1 MKKSQDPVKTYF
13 RDVSRNA
20 LLTAA
25 QERQLAQEIEQ
36 HRNNIHEHLC
46 ALPSTH
52 ETWILGLAACETQS
66 QPLSNWLDVDHDMT
80 WQDLT
85 ADQAEQISAFR
96 KSFSHDERQAALHAM
111 TWSKS
116 ALECC
121 LDNIKQLSAQIMALG
136 SRVMTLS
143 NKDRVREIIRTE
155 YLEHGN
161 LAWMASHGHAEIR
174 KIVADRA
181 HDITEIGNDIV
192 RIETQQACTFTEL
205 RNMLKTIQQ
214 NQRLYRESHNTM
226 VQGNLRLVVSV
237 AKKYSRNNQQVML
250 DLIQEG
256 NLGLIRA
263 VDKFKWQL
271 GYRFSTYATWWI
283 RQAILKSLND
293 QHHTIR
299 IPSYVTDA
307 MKKLQQAQRSLVQKT
322 GQEPSDSD
330 LAECL
335 GWSQEKVHRMQQ
347 VTRDPISLQT
357 PMGEEQDGEL
367 GQLIPDPTSM
377 AVMDQLHEQDISK
390 TLSSVLCTLTPRE
403 ESVLRM
409 RFGIGSRNESS
420 LEQIG
425 NKFGVTRERIRQ
437 IEGAALRRLQTPG
450 RRAELAD
457 LLHDIEETVTHST

>member
-13 RDVSRNA
+13 RDVSRNR

-25 QERQLAQEIEQ
+25 QEKQLAQEIEQ

-52 ETWILGLAACETQS
+52 EIWMQGLAACEAQTES
-66 QPLSNWLDVDHDMT
+66 LSDWLDVDSEAT
-80 WQDLT
+80 WSDLT
-85 ADQAEQISAFR
+85 TDQIEQIARFR
-96 KSFSHDERQAALHAM
+96 NAPTHRDRQTALHTL
-111 TWSKS
+111 TWSKT
-116 ALECC
+116 ALERC
-121 LDNIKQLSAQIMALG
+121 LENIKQLSAEIMTMG
-136 SRVMTLS
+136 SQVMALS
-143 NKDRVREIIRTE
+143 NKERIRDILRQE
-155 YLEHGN
+155 YLQHGN
-161 LAWMASHGHAEIR
+161 LQWMTSHTNIDIVKLSQSRARDIATIEH
-174 KIVADRA
+174 KIV
-181 HDITEIGNDIV
+181 EL
-192 RIETQQACTFTEL
+192 ETKQACSFGEL
-205 RNMLKTIQQ
+205 RDMIRTIQQ
-214 NQRLYRESHNTM
+214 SQRLYRDSHNQM

-237 AKKYSRNNQQVML
+237 AKKYSQNNQQVML

-307 MKKLQQAQRSLVQKT
+307 MKKMQQAQRVLVQKT
-322 GQEPSDSD
+322 GHEPSDSE
-330 LAECL
+330 LADAL
-335 GWSQEKVHRMQQ
+335 GWTEEKVHRMQQ

-367 GQLIPDPTSM
+367 GQLIPDPASLS
-377 AVMDQLHEQDISK
+377 VVDHLQEQDITE
-390 TLSSVLCTLTPRE
+390 TLGRVLSTLTPRE

-409 RFGIGSRNESS
+409 RFGIGSREESS

-437 IEGAALRRLQTPG
+437 IEGAALRRLQTPA
-450 RRAELAD
+450 RRAELAE
-457 LLHDIEETVTHST
+457 LLHDMEETIT

>member
-25 QERQLAQEIEQ
+25 QEKQLAQEIEQ

-52 ETWILGLAACETQS
+52 ETWTQGLLACETQS
-66 QPLSNWLDVDHDMT
+66 ESVSDWLDVDHDLAWSDIT
-80 WQDLT
+80 P
-85 ADQAEQISAFR
+85 DQMAQITQFR
-96 KSFSHDERQAALHAM
+96 NAQTHTERQTALHAM
-111 TWSKS
+111 AWSKS
-116 ALECC
+116 ALERC
-121 LDNIKQLSAQIMALG
+121 LENIKQLSAQTMALG
-136 SRVMTLS
+136 SQVMVLS
-143 NKDRVREIIRTE
+143 NREPLREIIRTE
-155 YLEHGN
+155 YLVHGH
-161 LAWMASHGHAEIR
+161 LAWMDSHSNAEIR
-174 KIVADRA
+174 KIAKSRA
-181 HDITEIGNDIV
+181 EDIAAVSNEIA
-192 RIETQQACTFTEL
+192 RIEAQQACSFNEL
-205 RNMLKTIQQ
+205 RVMLKTIQQ

-237 AKKYSRNNQQVML
+237 AKKYSQNNQQVML

-307 MKKLQQAQRSLVQKT
+307 MKKLQQAQRALVQKT
-322 GQEPSDSD
+322 GTEPSDAD

-377 AVMDQLHEQDISK
+377 AVMDQLQSQDISD
-390 TLSSVLCTLTPRE
+390 TLSRVLSTLTPRE

-409 RFGIGSRNESS
+409 RFGIGSRDESS

-437 IEGAALRRLQTPG
+437 IEGAALKRLQTPA
-450 RRAELAD
+450 RRAELAE
-457 LLHDIEETVTHST
+457 LLQDIDETVT

>member
-25 QERQLAQEIEQ
+25 QEKLLAQEIEQ
-36 HRNNIHEHLC
+36 HRNSIHEHLC

-52 ETWILGLAACETQS
+52 EIWTLGLVACETQS
-66 QPLSNWLDVDHDMT
+66 ESLSNWLDVDHDVT

-85 ADQAEQISAFR
+85 VDQTAQVASFR
-96 KSFSHDERQAALHAM
+96 NAQTHAQRQAALHAM
-111 TWSKS
+111 IWSKS
-116 ALECC
+116 ALERC
-121 LDNIKQLSAQIMALG
+121 LDNIKQLSAQTMALG

-143 NKDRVREIIRTE
+143 NRENVRDIIRTE
-155 YLEHGN
+155 YLAHGN
-161 LAWMASHGHAEIR
+161 LAWMASHTHAEIR
-174 KIVADRA
+174 KIVKTRA
-181 HDITEIGNDIV
+181 EDIVAIGNDIV
-192 RIETQQACTFTEL
+192 MIETQQACTFTEL
-205 RNMLKTIQQ
+205 RAMLKTIQQ

-237 AKKYSRNNQQVML
+237 AKKYSQNNQQVML

-307 MKKLQQAQRSLVQKT
+307 MKKLQQAQRALVQKT
-322 GQEPSDSD
+322 GTEPSDAD
-330 LAECL
+330 LAESL

-377 AVMDQLHEQDISK
+377 AVVDHLQEQDISA
-390 TLSSVLCTLTPRE
+390 TLGRVLSTLTPRE

-409 RFGIGSRNESS
+409 RFGIGSRDESS

-437 IEGAALRRLQTPG
+437 IEGAALKRLQTPG
-450 RRAELAD
+450 RRAELAE
-457 LLHDIEETVTHST
+457 LLQDIDETVT

>member
-25 QERQLAQEIEQ
+25 QEKQLAQEIEQ

-52 ETWILGLAACETQS
+52 QTWSQGLSACETQS
-66 QPLSNWLDVDHDMT
+66 APLSDWLDVDHDMT

-85 ADQAEQISAFR
+85 SEQAAQIASFR
-96 KSFSHDERQAALHAM
+96 NALTHTERQAALHAM
-111 TWSKS
+111 AWSKS
-116 ALECC
+116 ALERC
-121 LDNIKQLSAQIMALG
+121 LENIKQLSAQTMNLG

-143 NKDRVREIIRTE
+143 NRENLREIIRTE
-155 YLEHGN
+155 YLLHGH
-161 LAWMASHGHAEIR
+161 LSWMAGHTQREIV
-174 KIVADRA
+174 KIAHSKADVIA
-181 HDITEIGNDIV
+181 AINSEIAQLETE
-192 RIETQQACTFTEL
+192 QACKLNEL
-205 RNMLKTIQQ
+205 RVMLRTIQQ
-214 NQRLYRESHNTM
+214 NQREYRKSHNTM

-237 AKKYSRNNQQVML
+237 AKKYSQNNQQVML

-307 MKKLQQAQRSLVQKT
+307 MKKLQQAQRALVQKT
-322 GQEPSDSD
+322 GQEPSDAD

-367 GQLIPDPTSM
+367 GQLIPDPASM
-377 AVMDQLHEQDISK
+377 AVMDQLHEQDISE
-390 TLSSVLCTLTPRE
+390 TLSRVLSTLTPRE

-409 RFGIGSRNESS
+409 RFGIGSRDESS

-450 RRAELAD
+450 RRAELAE
-457 LLHDIEETVTHST
+457 LLQDIDETVT